1 MKDKGIHLVYVDA
14 YHDRNRDTIH
24 VVERG
29 AEGNRVHTQYPAR
42 HVFYYP
48 DPKGKF
54 TSIYGDTLG
63 RYSTTSS
70 KAFNKEK
77 KSFYGKKL
85 FESDVNTVFRCIS
98 DYYLDAPVPKLNV
111 GFFDIEVD
119 FNKDLG
125 FAPPHDPFNMITA
138 VGVHLNWLNKTICL
152 VIKPKGMS
160 QEEAVQ
166 IVGEFDDVILMD
178 TEAELLLTF
187 LELIE
192 DTDILSGWN
201 SEGFDIPYITNRIA
215 LILGKDYT
223 KKLCLWEQYPTKRKY
238 EMYGK
243 EQETYD
249 LTGRVHLDY
258 MQLYRKYTY
267 HEMHSYALNA
277 ISEHELEGEKKV
289 DYEGTLDQLY
299 NNDFKEF
306 IEYNIQDTDLL
317 RKLDDKLQFID
328 LSNVLAHANGVLLPN
343 TMGAVAQTDQA
354 IVNEAHSRG
363 LIVPDKVRGQ
373 EHTQAAGAYVA
384 TPVKGMHQDIGSIDL
399 KSLYPSILRACNMS
413 PECIIGQVRHTI
425 TGPQIEEIKKKYKE
439 GAIAKFWEGKFA
451 CMEYELVMQRD
462 REITLTLDFEDGKSY
477 TASGA
482 EVHDLVFNN
491 GKPWCITSNG
501 TIFTFEKQ
509 GVVPGLLA
517 RWYAERKELQRPAG
531 IWYKLYEG
539 KAIDD
544 AALAAL
550 AGEVSSAEYAAD
562 NYITHNGTGWVCT
575 DNAYASLTFGYWD
588 KRQLV
593 KKINLNS
600 LYGALLNPGSRFFD
614 QRLGQST
621 TLTGRCIA
629 RHMSAAAN
637 ESISGV
643 YDHIG
648 KSIIYGDTD
657 SVYFSAYPVYADQI
671 ASGEFKWDKD
681 TIIELYDAVGAA
693 VNDTFPGYMERAHN
707 CPDQYGSII
716 AANRETVS
724 EKGIFISKKR
734 YGLLVYDDEGTRVD
748 ADGKRG
754 KLKVMGLEIKRSDT
768 PGYMQEFLKEI
779 LSATLEGA
787 DEQTIINRILEFRT
801 EFKAMPAW
809 EKGTPKRVNNLTK
822 YTTEWKKTGKCR
834 VGHVTAAINYN
845 RLREMHKDQYSLEI
859 TDGMKTIVC
868 KLKPNPLGMTSIGIP
883 TDEKRIPDWYKELPF
898 DNDLMEE
905 TIITKK
911 ISNLLGTLPW
921 DLSRAENKT
930 TFNSLFKF

>member
-24 VVERG
+24 VVERD

-238 EMYGK
+238 EMFGK

-277 ISEHELEGEKKV
+277 ISEHELEDEKKV

-299 NNDFKEF
+299 NHDFKKF

-384 TPVKGMHQDIGSIDL
+384 TPVKGLHDWIGSMDL
-399 KSLYPSILRACNMS
+399 NSLYPSILRACNMS

-425 TGPQIEEIKKKYKE
+425 TGPEIEEFKKKHKE
-439 GAIAKFWEGKFA
+439 GAIAKYWEGKF
-451 CMEYELVMQRD
+451 CCKEYQLVMDCNRD
-462 REITLTLDFEDGKSY
+462 VTLTLDFEDGKSY

-509 GVVPGLLA
+509 GVVPGLLE
-517 RWYAERKELQRPAG
+517 RWYAERKELQAKAREFKEAG
-531 IWYKLYEG
+531 
-539 KAIDD
+539 
-544 AALAAL
+544 
-550 AGEVSSAEYAAD
+550 GEEFA
-562 NYITHNGTGWVCT
+562 
-575 DNAYASLTFGYWD
+575 YWD

-621 TLTGRCIA
+621 TLTGRTIA
-629 RHMSAAAN
+629 RHMSAATN

-643 YDHIG
+643 YDHTG
-648 KSIIYGDTD
+648 KAIIYGDTD
-657 SVYFSAYPVYADQI
+657 SVYFSAYPEFADQI

-681 TIIELYDAVGAA
+681 TIVDLYDAIGAQ
-693 VNDTFPGYMERAHN
+693 VNATFPGFMEQAHN
-707 CPDQYGSII
+707 CPAQYGRII
-716 AANRETVS
+716 AAARESVC
-724 EKGIFISKKR
+724 EKGLFISKKR
-734 YGLLVYDDEGTRVD
+734 YGLLVYDDEGVRVD
-748 ADGKRG
+748 SETSRG
-754 KLKVMGLEIKRSDT
+754 KVKVTGLEIKRSDT

-779 LSATLEGA
+779 LSAVLHGAAEG
-787 DEQTIINRILEFRT
+787 EMIERILEFRK

-822 YTTEWKKTGKCR
+822 YTKEWKKTGKCR

-883 TDEKRIPDWYKELPF
+883 TDEKRIPEWYKELPF

-921 DLSRAENKT
+921 DLSRAESKT
-930 TFNSLFKF
+930 TFNSLFDF